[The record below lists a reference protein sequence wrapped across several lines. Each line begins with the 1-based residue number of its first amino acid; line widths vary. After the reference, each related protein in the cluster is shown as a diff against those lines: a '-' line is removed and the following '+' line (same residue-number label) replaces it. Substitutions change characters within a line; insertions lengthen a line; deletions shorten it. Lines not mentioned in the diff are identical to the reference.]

1 MYRLANVCLIALCAV
16 LSRGQAQETLLVDMR
31 DFHPEELDVAGFALR
46 EDQKIQIEAIGVGR
60 RDYELMATAWILNA
74 QTRDVVWDMSK
85 TRGSWKRHELHEVN
99 DSVNLPKGDYE
110 VYYAF
115 YPYHY
120 FSGRGHGINSVGDF
134 ANYIW
139 NELFD
144 RDYSYDK
151 SQFKDLR
158 IIIRGKGEKV
168 SREEVDQAQKRFAED
183 AIVSLTGLWDDRYE
197 QRGFRLEQPLDVQIY
212 AVGEARDEE
221 AYDYGWIVNAT
232 TREKLWTFN
241 YRDSKPGG
249 GAPKNRMVNKM
260 ISLPAGSYAAFFVT
274 DDSHSHRRWNA
285 LPPYDPPFW
294 GLTVRAAD
302 PAKKQFAKAYDYQNL
317 IEEKVIA
324 QLVRLRDGEQRSQ
337 GFTLKKPAKVR
348 VYAVGEGR
356 DGEMF
361 DYGWIVNAKTRK
373 RIWEMDYHKTEHA
386 GGASKNRLVDEA
398 LALEAGS
405 YIVYFITDDSHSF
418 LDWNSSQPFDG
429 EHWGITISGDAD
441 FDANAVAAY
450 EENSDKSIIARL
462 TNISDDDRRR
472 QNFKLAKN
480 AEVRI
485 YAIGEGRDGDM
496 FDYGWIEDARTGKL
510 VWEMTYRMTEHA
522 GGAQKNRIFDRTIS
536 LPAGEYT
543 LCYESDGSHSC
554 DDWNDDPPYDPMS
567 WGITVYAAD
576 NE

>member
-1 MYRLANVCLIALCAV
+1 MYRFVNLCLIALVAI
-16 LSRGQAQETLLVDMR
+16 LSRGQAQENLLVDLR
-31 DFHPEELDVAGFALR
+31 DFHPEELEVAGFALR

-60 RDYELMATAWILNA
+60 RDYELMATTWILNA
-74 QTRDVVWDMSK
+74 QTREVVWDMSK

-115 YPYHY
+115 YPHHY
-120 FSGRGHGINSVGDF
+120 FSGRGDGINSVGDF

-144 RDYSYDK
+144 RDYSHDK
-151 SQFKDLR
+151 SEFRDLK
-158 IIIRGKGEKV
+158 IVIRGKGEKV
-168 SREEVDQAQKRFAED
+168 SREEIDHAQKRFADD

-197 QRGFRLEQPLDVQIY
+197 QRGFRLEQPLEVQIY
-212 AVGEARDEE
+212 AIGEARDEE
-221 AYDYGWIVNAT
+221 AYDYGWIVNTT

-241 YRDSKPGG
+241 YRDSKPAG
-249 GAPKNRMVNKM
+249 GAPKNRMVNKT

-274 DDSHSHRRWNA
+274 DDSHSHRHWNA

-294 GLTVRAAD
+294 GLTVRVTD
-302 PAKKQFAKAYDYQNL
+302 PAKKQFAKTYDYQNVV
-317 IEEKVIA
+317 EQNVIA
-324 QLVRLRDGEQRSQ
+324 QLVRLRDGEQRTQ
-337 GFTLKKPAKVR
+337 GFTLKKPVKVR
-348 VYAVGEGR
+348 VYALGEGR

-361 DYGWIVNAKTRK
+361 DYGWIVDAKTRK
-373 RIWEMDYHKTEHA
+373 RVWEMDYDKTEHA
-386 GGASKNRLVDEA
+386 GGASKNRLVDEVFA
-398 LALEAGS
+398 LDAGS

-418 LDWNSSQPFDG
+418 MDWNSSRPFDG

-441 FDANAVAAY
+441 FDASAVAAY

-462 TNISDDDRRR
+462 ANISDDDRRR
-472 QNFKLAKN
+472 QTFKLPKN
-480 AEVRI
+480 TDVRI
-485 YAIGEGRDGDM
+485 YAIGEGRDGEM
-496 FDYGWIEDARTGKL
+496 FDYGWIEDARTGKV
-510 VWEMTYRMTEHA
+510 VWEMTYRMTDHA
-522 GGAQKNRIFDRTIS
+522 GGAQKNRIFDRTIA

-567 WGITVYAAD
+567 WGITVYPAD
-576 NE
+576 KE